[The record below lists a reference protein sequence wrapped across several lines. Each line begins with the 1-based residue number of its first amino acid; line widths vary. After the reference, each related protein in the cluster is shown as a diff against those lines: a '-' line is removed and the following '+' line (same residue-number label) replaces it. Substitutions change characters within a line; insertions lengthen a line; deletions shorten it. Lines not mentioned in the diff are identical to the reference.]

1 MLEMRIEMETCSVG
15 KTHTQK
21 IHPKGRNASLVIRF
35 IIVFQVDIFQM
46 YVLEFTD
53 REGSP
58 LFHLEHFIEGDYVKY
73 NSNSGFVDKCR
84 LTPQVMKLKSS
95 WAMGSVALR
104 KGLLI
109 LSVDFLC
116 LLYA

>member
-1 MLEMRIEMETCSVG
+1 LFFVFF
-15 KTHTQK
+15 H
-21 IHPKGRNASLVIRF
+21 KGRQASLVISF
-35 IIVFQVDIFQM
+35 IFVFQVDIFQM

-53 REGSP
+53 RKGSP

-84 LTPQVMKLKSS
+84 LTPQVMKLMSS
-95 WAMGSVALR
+95 WAVGSVALR